1 MEHRSH
7 LNTRSQSPNPCQT
20 RSTCVKPPPRAPSPE
35 RGRHLVRT
43 DCAWP
48 RHLRAPVRSALAP
61 FGERT
66 VAFHT
71 RAPRATRSL
80 RLARRGA
87 WCVESAWFAMRI
99 GGFAIVVWVIHALA
113 SFGEWPKNG
122 GSSEKSRSGRSITR
136 WAGAQHPRQAPH
148 PGPRGL
154 SAGEARAARPAGE
167 TPRSRGVRAAGFR
180 PSGARVSLC
189 VHSPLVR
196 RAGDGA
202 RGPGDRGRSDMGQ
215 PAGSSRARWV
225 RRDAS
230 GTVGRQGH
238 YRLSLGSK

>member
-1 MEHRSH
+1 MEHRWH
-7 LNTRSQSPNPCQT
+7 LNTRSQSTNPCQT

-87 WCVESAWFAMRI
+87 WCVESAWFAMRL

-154 SAGEARAARPAGE
+154 SAGRLGRRDRQGRLRGAEAFGQRDFALAGLGCHFASTRHSCVGLTMAHAGRGTVAGPTWGNRRAVRAPAGC
-167 TPRSRGVRAAGFR
+167 
-180 PSGARVSLC
+180 GATL
-189 VHSPLVR
+189 
-196 RAGDGA
+196 
-202 RGPGDRGRSDMGQ
+202 RGP
-215 PAGSSRARWV
+215 
-225 RRDAS
+225 
-230 GTVGRQGH
+230 
-238 YRLSLGSK
+238 